1 MYTSILVPVATDH
14 DRNVEGA
21 FAVARQLCSPGGT
34 IHALTVQEHIT
45 AFSEAYVPHEVQVQI
60 TDAIKADFDRMVPD
74 DITARA
80 FKHGA
85 PAQQILAHAKEIKA
99 DCIVIASHKPGLQDY
114 FLGSTANRVVRH
126 AACAVHVLR

>member
-45 AFSEAYVPHEVQVQI
+45 AFSEGYVPHEVQVQI
-60 TDAIKADFDRMVPD
+60 TDAIKADFDRIVPE
-74 DITARA
+74 DITERA

-85 PAQQILAHAKEIKA
+85 PAQQILSYAQEIKA
-99 DCIVIASHKPGLQDY
+99 DCIVIASHRPGFGDY
-114 FLGSTANRVVRH
+114 LIGSTAGRVVRH
-126 AACAVHVLR
+126 ATCAVHVLR